1 MRGYAY
7 GTRTRTVA
15 CHGTSVVFTAGN
27 MMSDV
32 KGLFV
37 NPEVTV
43 LPYTS
48 YGDLPLVLRYSPP
61 VLYGRNKDEFSTP
74 LQTKFAQ

>member
-1 MRGYAY
+1 
-7 GTRTRTVA
+7 
-15 CHGTSVVFTAGN
+15 
-27 MMSDV
+27 MSDV
-32 KGLFV
+32 KGLFP